1 MKALDLEKFENNENF
16 KKILILIGLFLAL
29 IVQVFNTASLYG
41 TFSHLTQPLKFI
53 GECFVG
59 VSLEFG
65 IFICIYNGSRSAGAW
80 FALGSF
86 FVGIMFHDNWQGTNI
101 EYDLNPFQ
109 ITRFHLPKV
118 FISSSLLQAMN
129 SMLVW
134 FFSELYVNKLLVKD
148 LGQEIER
155 LIKQKT
161 EGEQDLAE
169 TNRKTAEAEQKLTAV
184 NKEFTASEKKIS
196 KATELIAALE
206 HDATELKQAIV
217 SLQKAKAGASRG
229 QAVNAE
235 NNG

>member
-1 MKALDLEKFENNENF
+1 MKALDLEKFENNENL
-16 KKILILIGLFLAL
+16 KKLLILIGLFLAL

-41 TFSHLTQPLKFI
+41 TFSHLSQPLKFI

-134 FFSELYVNKLLVKD
+134 FFSELYVNKLKVKD
-148 LGQEIER
+148 LWEEIIK
-155 LIKQKT
+155 LTKQKT
-161 EGEQDLAE
+161 EAEQDLTEA
-169 TNRKTAEAEQKLTAV
+169 NRKTAEVEQKLTAI
-184 NKEFTASEKKIS
+184 NKELSASEKRVF
-196 KATELIAALE
+196 KASELIVQLEQDAA
-206 HDATELKQAIV
+206 ELKQAIV
-217 SLQKAKAGASRG
+217 SLQKSKAGASRG

-235 NNG
+235 NNQ